1 MDSVGIKKLMPLL
14 SAIILLNL
22 AFPSVIARAESLDS
36 LENEEQQATELGQI
50 LNQNIDT
57 ALTEVNEKY
66 AEIEKLKGDIA
77 SAEETI
83 ESSEAEII
91 VTEENIDRRKNAIG
105 ERMKT
110 IQLNGETRTWQALLE
125 AESLSDFFNRAYA
138 MTILQNAENEKI
150 ESLAAEKEK
159 LNELQETV
167 KTTQAELQVNQE
179 KLQEEA
185 QSMDIEV
192 AALKQELANNE
203 ETLQLISNKK
213 IAEQTRLDE
222 EAKAAEAAA
231 KEQQRLNAEAKAAAE
246 ATANATEEVQPS
258 EPSAVAP
265 STPENP
271 GNNGGSA
278 TSGQVMYMESTAY
291 SFNEVGSGYITAIGI
306 DLRVQSN
313 VIAVDPSVIPL
324 GKLVE
329 VEGYGFAVAGDTG
342 GAIKGH
348 IIDVHFNSV
357 EQCRQW
363 GRRHNVRVVVQ

>member
-66 AEIEKLKGDIA
+66 AEIEKLKEDIA

-83 ESSEAEII
+83 KSSEAEII

-105 ERMKT
+105 DRMKT
-110 IQLNGETRTWQALLE
+110 IQLNGETRTWQVLLE

-138 MTILQNAENEKI
+138 MTILQNAEKEKI
-150 ESLAAEKEK
+150 ESLATEKEK
-159 LNELQETV
+159 LSELQETV
-167 KTTQAELQVNQE
+167 ETKQAELQSNQA

-185 QSMDIEV
+185 ESMNIEV
-192 AALKQELANNE
+192 AALKQELANND
-203 ETLQLISNKK
+203 ETLQLITNKK

-222 EAKAAEAAA
+222 EAQAAEAAKA
-231 KEQQRLNAEAKAAAE
+231 AEQERLSAEAAATEAGSAAE
-246 ATANATEEVQPS
+246 EAQAS
-258 EPSAVAP
+258 EPSTEP
-265 STPENP
+265 STP
-271 GNNGGSA
+271 GNTGNSGGSA
-278 TSGQVMYMESTAY
+278 EGGQVMYMESTAY
-291 SFNEVGSGYITAIGI
+291 SLNEPGSGYITAIGI

>member
-1 MDSVGIKKLMPLL
+1 VGIKKLMPLL

-66 AEIEKLKGDIA
+66 AEIEKLKEDIA

-105 ERMKT
+105 DRMKT
-110 IQLNGETRTWQALLE
+110 IQLNGETRTWQVLLE

-138 MTILQNAENEKI
+138 MTILQNAEKEKI

-159 LNELQETV
+159 LSELQETV
-167 KTTQAELQVNQE
+167 QTKQAELQENQA

-192 AALKQELANNE
+192 AALKQELANND
-203 ETLQLISNKK
+203 ETLQLITNKK

-222 EAKAAEAAA
+222 EAKAAA
-231 KEQQRLNAEAKAAAE
+231 AKAAEQERLSAE
-246 ATANATEEVQPS
+246 AEAAEAGSAAEEAQPS
-258 EPSAVAP
+258 DPSTEP
-265 STPENP
+265 STP
-271 GNNGGSA
+271 GNTGNSGGSA
-278 TSGQVMYMESTAY
+278 EGGQVMYMESTAY
-291 SFNEVGSGYITAIGI
+291 SFNEPGSGYITAIGI

>member
-1 MDSVGIKKLMPLL
+1 MLDSVGIKKLMPVL

-22 AFPSVIARAESLDS
+22 AFPSVIAHAESLDS
-36 LENEEQQATELGQI
+36 LESEEQQATEMGQI

-66 AEIEKLKGDIA
+66 AEIEKLKEDIA

-105 ERMKT
+105 DRMKS
-110 IQLNGETRTWQALLE
+110 IQLNGETRTWQVLLE

-138 MTILQNAENEKI
+138 MTVLQNAEKEKI

-159 LNELQETV
+159 LKELQETV
-167 KTTQAELQVNQE
+167 QTKQAELQVNQE

-192 AALKQELANNE
+192 ASLKQELANNE
-203 ETLQLISNKK
+203 ESLQLIANKK
-213 IAEQTRLDE
+213 IAEQDRLEE
-222 EAKAAEAAA
+222 EAQAAA
-231 KEQQRLNAEAKAAAE
+231 KAEQERLSSEVAQAAE
-246 ATANATEEVQPS
+246 GSSESQTS
-258 EPSAVAP
+258 EPAVEP
-265 STPENP
+265 SDP
-271 GNNGGSA
+271 GTAENNGGSA
-278 TSGQVMYMESTAY
+278 EAGQVMYMESTAY
-291 SFNEVGSGYITAIGI
+291 SLNEPGSGYITAIGI

-329 VEGYGFAVAGDTG
+329 VEGYGYAVAGDTG

>member
-1 MDSVGIKKLMPLL
+1 MLDSVGIKKLMPVL

-22 AFPSVIARAESLDS
+22 AFPSVIACAESLDS

-66 AEIEKLKGDIA
+66 AEIAKLKEDIA

-91 VTEENIDRRKNAIG
+91 VTEENIDRRKDAIG
-105 ERMKT
+105 DRMKT
-110 IQLNGETRTWQALLE
+110 IQLNGETRTWQVLLE

-138 MTILQNAENEKI
+138 MTVLQNAENEKI

-159 LNELQETV
+159 LSELQETV
-167 KTTQAELQVNQE
+167 KTKQAELQVNQE

-192 AALKQELANNE
+192 AALKQELASND
-203 ETLQLISNKK
+203 ETLQLITNKK

-222 EAKAAEAAA
+222 EAKAAEAAKA
-231 KEQQRLNAEAKAAAE
+231 AEQERLSAEAA
-246 ATANATEEVQPS
+246 ATEADSTAEEAQTPES
-258 EPSAVAP
+258 STEPS
-265 STPENP
+265 NP
-271 GNNGGSA
+271 GNAGGSA
-278 TSGQVMYMESTAY
+278 EGGQVMYMESTAY
-291 SFNEVGSGYITAIGI
+291 SFNEPGSGYITAIGI